1 MLIYYDMHI
10 RYISIMLVLFSLSFG
25 QQNKLFWDGLDW
37 NQIPKSS
44 NYDTEIIFRMKT
56 AYLHGILDGRLY
68 SYLKVW
74 AEDQVIAD
82 NVFSETVD
90 YLSNRELIKNLDY
103 FYKDPMNSY
112 IPVANAIIISNMY
125 AERIPIKNIENYIN
139 SSRKWINNLTL
150 DLDTLNY
157 SKLLEQKAIKHNSR
171 NTNQYE

>member
-1 MLIYYDMHI
+1 MNI
-10 RYISIMLVLFSLSFG
+10 RYIFATLVLVSLTSG

-37 NQIPKSS
+37 NQISKSS
-44 NYDTEIIFRMKT
+44 NYNTEIIFRMKT

-74 AEDQVIAD
+74 AEDQMIAD

-103 FYKDPMNSY
+103 FYQDPLNSY

-125 AERIPIKNIENYIN
+125 AERMPIENIESYIN

-157 SKLLEQKAIKHNSR
+157 SKLLEQKAIKHNNR

>member
-1 MLIYYDMHI
+1 MNI
-10 RYISIMLVLFSLSFG
+10 RYIFSILVLVSLTFG

-37 NQIPKSS
+37 NQIPKNS
-44 NYDTEIIFRMKT
+44 NYNTEIIFKMKT
-56 AYLHGILDGRLY
+56 AYLHGALDGRLY

-74 AEDQVIAD
+74 AQDQVIAD

-103 FYKDPMNSY
+103 FYKDPLNSY

-125 AERIPIKNIENYIN
+125 AERIPIESINRYVN

-157 SKLLEQKAIKHNSR
+157 SKLLEQKAFKHNNR
-171 NTNQYE
+171 NTSLFE